1 MNKNI
6 NIVDKDNFKIE
17 ANLIFSFSINDK
29 KYIVLDYFAPL
40 FNDESKY
47 NNLNIFEVSKI
58 EENTIHVSDINEND
72 WKKVKDFLQ
81 ERIFDN
87 I

>member
-17 ANLIFSFSINDK
+17 ANLVFSFSINDK

-47 NNLNIFEVSKI
+47 NNLNIFGISKV
-58 EENTIHVSDINEND
+58 EENTIYVADIDENE
-72 WKKVKDFLQ
+72 WKKIKDFLQ
-81 ERIFDN
+81 EKIFDN

>member
-17 ANLIFSFSINDK
+17 ANLVFSFSIDDK

-47 NNLNIFEVSKI
+47 NNLNV
-58 EENTIHVSDINEND
+58 
-72 WKKVKDFLQ
+72 L
-81 ERIFDN
+81 
-87 I
+87 